1 MPRPECWQK
10 SARDSKE
17 NPMKHKAN
25 VANVIK
31 VNRESESGAL
41 LFPLPSPLFAFSLPP
56 SLPLSLSRSLSLSL
70 SLSFLLSFL
79 SLFLFLF
86 SFLSSSAEISV
97 DAAASRT
104 PGISGF
110 VDPLKGQR
118 RRIVADTFD
127 DRGGAG
133 RCTAV
138 TRVAAR
144 SYYPIVLSNTRSPS
158 PRALPSPPPPS
169 PSRGHASLRACKV

>member
-1 MPRPECWQK
+1 
-10 SARDSKE
+10 
-17 NPMKHKAN
+17 MKHKAN

-31 VNRESESGAL
+31 VNRDGERCSAF
-41 LFPLPSPLFAFSLPP
+41 FPPFVSLSPSPSP
-56 SLPLSLSRSLSLSL
+56 SLPLSLSLVS
-70 SLSFLLSFL
+70 SFL
-79 SLFLFLF
+79 SFFSFRF

-97 DAAASRT
+97 DAGASRT

-118 RRIVADTFD
+118 RRIAADTFD

-144 SYYPIVLSNTRSPS
+144 
-158 PRALPSPPPPS
+158 
-169 PSRGHASLRACKV
+169 